1 MVQTVSCLLAGLKT
15 KLAPRHFVKMGDV
28 VDVPQEWRHF
38 RPRGKVFIL
47 NAIKASETAEG
58 IDETLGHYV
67 GIGGYME
74 QGGYSVVL

>member
-1 MVQTVSCLLAGLKT
+1 
-15 KLAPRHFVKMGDV
+15 MGDV
-28 VDVPQEWRHF
+28 HVPQEWRHF

-47 NAIKASETAEG
+47 NAIKASETAED

-74 QGGYSVVL
+74 QGGYSVVS